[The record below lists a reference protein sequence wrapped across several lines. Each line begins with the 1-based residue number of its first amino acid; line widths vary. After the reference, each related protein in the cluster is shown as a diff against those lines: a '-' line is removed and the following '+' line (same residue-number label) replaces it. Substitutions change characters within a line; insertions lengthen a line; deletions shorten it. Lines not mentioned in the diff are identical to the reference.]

1 MSKKILL
8 ADDSVTIQKVV
19 ELTFMD
25 EGVTVVAV
33 GNGTDAIARLTEVN
47 PDVVIADV
55 HMPGASGYEVSR
67 KVKAWRPSLPVLLLV
82 GTFEPFSK
90 EEFEASGAD
99 ANMKKP
105 FDSQELLREVTGM
118 LQRSAAPVPAAPT
131 PAAPVAVAAAVEEEP
146 LWQLEDG
153 GLASLPDFD
162 EPALPAPAP
171 AAMVAAPVPVAA
183 PMPVPAPR
191 ELEAAAPTAEL
202 ASPAAPLPPAVE
214 PAATTSSRLSDEDID
229 RVARRVVEL
238 LGDRIVREV
247 SWEVIPDL
255 AEVVIKDRLRELESQ
270 IE

>member
-33 GNGTDAIARLTEVN
+33 GNGADAIARLAEVN

-55 HMPGASGYEVSR
+55 HMPGANGYEVSR

-118 LQRSAAPVPAAPT
+118 LERSGSATPAPAAP
-131 PAAPVAVAAAVEEEP
+131 VAAAVEEEP
-146 LWQLEDG
+146 LWQLDDG

-162 EPALPAPAP
+162 EPAPSAAAP
-171 AAMVAAPVPVAA
+171 AAMAAAPVPAAA
-183 PMPVPAPR
+183 PIPVTAPR
-191 ELEAAAPTAEL
+191 ELEMAPPAAAL
-202 ASPAAPLPPAVE
+202 ASPVPAPPAAVE